1 MGRRNAIVNSHLI
14 STVRMAE
21 HNVVLEQG
29 HIIERGNHESLMQ
42 QDGIYAKLFTLQ
54 ARGYR

>member
-1 MGRRNAIVNSHLI
+1 MSASL
-14 STVRMAE
+14 RMAY
-21 HNVVLEQG
+21 HIVVLESG
-29 HIIERGNHESLMQ
+29 HIIERGNHETLMQ

>member
-1 MGRRNAIVNSHLI
+1 
-14 STVRMAE
+14 MAD
-21 HNVVLEQG
+21 HIVVLEQG

-42 QDGIYAKLFTLQ
+42 QDGIYSKLFTLQ